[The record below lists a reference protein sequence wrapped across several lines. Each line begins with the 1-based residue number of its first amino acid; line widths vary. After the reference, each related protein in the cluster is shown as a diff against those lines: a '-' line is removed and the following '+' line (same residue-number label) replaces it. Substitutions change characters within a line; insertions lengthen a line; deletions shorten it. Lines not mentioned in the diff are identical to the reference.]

1 MSNDFVARTFGNQ
14 VWALARWLTRGA
26 TSEEIYSRL
35 AIYRPDL
42 QSALEWLCEKPR
54 RLSDVDHYGECEGQA
69 MRDGQRYKPVV
80 PESLYYG
87 HSWGFLVK
95 NGVNYQ
101 PQHDGTD
108 TWMLTARWPSRFAEL
123 GRARVLV
130 REERGQFGMQT
141 FRQRPGRERW
151 FARDIDRAVA
161 IREWM
166 TKERRRQWHM
176 EQRGQGTPII
186 PAGQIEA
193 VFGITME
200 AK

>member
-1 MSNDFVARTFGNQ
+1 MSDQFFAQACGAQ

-26 TSEEIYSRL
+26 TAEEIYSRL
-35 AIYRPDL
+35 AIYRPHL
-42 QSALEWLCEKPR
+42 QSALDWLCEKPR
-54 RLSDVDHYGECEGQA
+54 RLPDVAHYGECEGQA
-69 MRDGQRYKPVV
+69 RREGQRYRPIA

-87 HSWGFLVK
+87 HSWGWLAK

-101 PQHDGTD
+101 PYREDPD

-141 FRQRPGRERW
+141 IRKRPGQERW

-161 IREWM
+161 IREFM
-166 TKERRRQWHM
+166 VKERRRQWHM

-186 PAGQIEA
+186 PADQIEA
-193 VFGITME
+193 IFGIAME
-200 AK
+200 VK